1 VIVEIGVVG
10 VKGKSA
16 RQEARGGPVPCGP
29 MPAVRVTREHFEAL
43 VADAL
48 DSIPPE
54 LGEQMD
60 NVVVLVEDYASPRQ
74 QREYGGMLLGVY
86 EGVEL
91 TRRGPISYDL
101 AVPDRITIFQRPLE
115 QMSRDLADLA
125 ERVRVTVLHEVGHH
139 FGLSDERLEEL
150 GWA

>member
-1 VIVEIGVVG
+1 
-10 VKGKSA
+10 
-16 RQEARGGPVPCGP
+16 
-29 MPAVRVTREHFEAL
+29 MPPVRVTRAQFEEF

-54 LGEQMD
+54 LGEQME
-60 NVVVLVEDYASPRQ
+60 NVVVLVEEYASPRQ
-74 QREYGGMLLGVY
+74 QREHGGVLLGVY
-86 EGVEL
+86 EGVDL
-91 TRRGPISYDL
+91 TRRGPLSYEF

-115 QMSRDLADLA
+115 HMSRDVDDLK
-125 ERVRVTVLHEVGHH
+125 ERVRVTLLHEVGHH

>member
-1 VIVEIGVVG
+1 
-10 VKGKSA
+10 
-16 RQEARGGPVPCGP
+16 
-29 MPAVRVTREHFEAL
+29 VTRAQFEDL

-60 NVVVLVEDYASPRQ
+60 NVVVLVEDHASPHQ
-74 QREYGGMLLGVY
+74 LHEHGGVLLGVY
-86 EGVEL
+86 EGVDL
-91 TRRGPISYDL
+91 TRRGPMSYDL

-115 QMSRDLADLA
+115 EASRDLDDLA

-139 FGLSDERLEEL
+139 FGLSDGRLDEL